1 SAAPAARSSLPPA
14 QRTGVPNPSPT
25 NAAAVARTPGRAP
38 SPGPSGGPS
47 PGPRQGL
54 SPKSLP
60 APARPVEIRPTPV
73 PAARATPAPKA
84 KSAPNINA
92 KLHSL
97 LPNNPV
103 NPTTKSYTP
112 NFSLRGRLEPTPPPE
127 VLAKTKY
134 MYDVRGT
141 GGESRVKMWV
151 TVARKD
157 GPTTI
162 CTGWLVRYP
171 EAARGGYAEAP
182 APPNVQDSGHAGPT
196 NGTQITIGG
205 GVKAAAPLSP
215 FDAGIAPIVDGMVS
229 QPCDG
234 RLLVPYAPS
243 PVSSP

>member
-1 SAAPAARSSLPPA
+1 M
-14 QRTGVPNPSPT
+14 
-25 NAAAVARTPGRAP
+25 
-38 SPGPSGGPS
+38 
-47 PGPRQGL
+47 
-54 SPKSLP
+54 
-60 APARPVEIRPTPV
+60 
-73 PAARATPAPKA
+73 
-84 KSAPNINA
+84 
-92 KLHSL
+92 
-97 LPNNPV
+97 
-103 NPTTKSYTP
+103 
-112 NFSLRGRLEPTPPPE
+112 
-127 VLAKTKY
+127 LAKTKY

-229 QPCDG
+229 AAMRRTALRAIRTVACFVAVTASVSRLHFDLVALKFSCAGKG
-234 RLLVPYAPS
+234 RHTS
-243 PVSSP
+243 